1 MVCADSSLIFIPVQ
15 MLHYKFTL
23 ADEAATQ
30 ALGKSLAHCL
40 RPGLSIFLHGD
51 LGAGKTALTRA
62 ILHASG
68 YQGQVK
74 SPTYTL
80 VEPYQIQI
88 DQHPCKFMHFDLYRM
103 QTAEEF
109 LDAGFRDEFSA
120 SSICVV
126 EWPEKAGDLLPT
138 PDINVFL
145 EVAGHGRQVKLRA
158 SSKKGDACLS
168 LFNFAPNL

>member
-1 MVCADSSLIFIPVQ
+1 
-15 MLHYKFTL
+15 MLHYTTTL

-62 ILHASG
+62 MLHALG

-88 DQHPCKFMHFDLYRM
+88 HQQACQLMHFDLYRM
-103 QTAEEF
+103 QSAEEF
-109 LDAGFRDEFSA
+109 VDAGFRDEFNA

-126 EWPEKAGDLLPT
+126 EWPEKAGDLLPA

-145 EVAGHGRQVKLRA
+145 EVAGHGRQVKLFA
-158 SSKKGDACLS
+158 LSEKGDACLS
-168 LFNFAPNL
+168 LFHFAPNL